1 MIFIIIFV
9 RLGLIVMFGQVLFRI
24 MKLKLS
30 FVLLLICGFLSVG
43 TVISQPSDGINKI
56 ADNHLFT
63 ENITVPASHEA
74 TEIYYYFDVSG
85 KPASNTGI
93 AIKYDPEVPEGLN
106 YRIQVAAFHN
116 QVSPEFFKGITP
128 VYGISSESFDL
139 RKYYV
144 GLFRRIADARKAL
157 AEVKEAGFK
166 DSFIASFEGTRQV
179 STDRAAILE
188 EKWGKIPFE
197 RIEES
202 KPEVVTGDTVSI
214 PAVVKEEIKI
224 ETPPVEYKDTLRKGA
239 VKVFIDCRS
248 CDMNYTRQEI
258 PFVDYVRDTREAE
271 VYLLVTNQPAGSGGD
286 QYTLSFQGLMKYDG
300 MNDTL
305 TYTSN
310 PDETWAIIR
319 EKKTNM
325 IKMGLMRYVARTPF
339 FDEIDIKNTGEIKQ
353 HEIED
358 KWNNWVF
365 ELQTSPQFNAE
376 ETYNRVA
383 LFNSFQITRVTP
395 DIKLEIGLDQ
405 YTNKQRYIEDD
416 VTTEY
421 VMSSKALQNLFVKS
435 LGDHWSGG
443 LRFDLESST
452 SQNYDLNVDF
462 LPTIEYDI
470 YPYSEATHRQFR
482 IMYSIGYEYSDYTD
496 STIYNMTVEGLF
508 KHSFRAAY
516 QIQKKWGSV
525 NFSGSYSNYLND
537 FSKNRFGFWGYTRLR
552 IIKGLSLSVNAGL
565 TYTNNQINL
574 AKGELSEAERLL
586 RLKQQATSFY
596 LNGGVSLSYT
606 FGSIYNNVV
615 NPRFGNN
622 N

>member
-1 MIFIIIFV
+1 MKFKLSSV
-9 RLGLIVMFGQVLFRI
+9 LVLLCGLI
-24 MKLKLS
+24 S
-30 FVLLLICGFLSVG
+30 ASV
-43 TVISQPSDGINKI
+43 VFSQPADERIKI
-56 ADNHLFT
+56 AENHLYTDNFT
-63 ENITVPASHEA
+63 VQAPHVA
-74 TEIYYYFDVSG
+74 TEIYSYFDVSG
-85 KPASNTGI
+85 KSVSNSEMTL
-93 AIKYDPEVPEGLN
+93 KYNPVFPDGLN

-128 VYGISSESFDL
+128 VAGISSAGSDL

-144 GLFRRIADARKAL
+144 GLFRRISDAKNAL
-157 AEVKEAGFK
+157 AEVKATGFK
-166 DSFIASFEGTRQV
+166 DSFIASFEGSTQV
-179 STDRAAILE
+179 SFDRAAILE

-197 RIEES
+197 RIEDP
-202 KPEVVTGDTVSI
+202 KPQVAPIDTVS
-214 PAVVKEEIKI
+214 PPVHVKEEIMP
-224 ETPPVEYKDTLRKGA
+224 ETAPVEHKDTLRKGA
-239 VKVFIDCRS
+239 LKIFIDCRS

-258 PFVDYVRDTREAE
+258 PFVNYVRDTREAE
-271 VYLLVTNQPAGSGGD
+271 VYILVTNQPAGSGGD
-286 QYTLSFQGLMKYDG
+286 QFTLSFQGLMKYEG

-325 IKMGLMRYVARTPF
+325 IKMGLMRYVAHTPF

-383 LFNSFQITRVTP
+383 LFNSFQITKVTP

-405 YTNKQRYIEDD
+405 FTNKQRYIEDD

-470 YPYSEATHRQFR
+470 FPYSEATHRQFR

-496 STIYNMTVEGLF
+496 STIYNLTVEGLF
-508 KHSFRAAY
+508 KHSVRAAY

-525 NFSGSYSNYLND
+525 NFSGSYSNYLED

-552 IIKGLSLSVNAGL
+552 IVKGLSLSVNAGV

>member
-1 MIFIIIFV
+1 
-9 RLGLIVMFGQVLFRI
+9 

-30 FVLLLICGFLSVG
+30 SVLVLLCGFFSAG
-43 TVISQPSDGINKI
+43 TVFSQPSDERNKI
-56 ADNHLFT
+56 TENHLFT
-63 ENITVPASHEA
+63 ENFKVPALHEA

-85 KPASNTGI
+85 KTISNSEI
-93 AIKYDPEVPEGLN
+93 PIKYNPDIPEGLN

-116 QVSPEFFKGITP
+116 QVSPGLFKGITP
-128 VYGISSESFDL
+128 VYAINSEGSDL

-144 GLFRRIADARKAL
+144 GIFRRISDAKKAL
-157 AEVKEAGFK
+157 TEVKETGFK
-166 DSFIASFEGTRQV
+166 DSFIASFEGSRQV
-179 STDRAAILE
+179 SADRAAILE
-188 EKWGKIPFE
+188 EQWGKIPFE
-197 RIEES
+197 RIEDP
-202 KPEVVTGDTVSI
+202 KPAVVPVDTVSL
-214 PAVVKEEIKI
+214 PVAVKEEIMP
-224 ETPPVEYKDTLRKGA
+224 ETEPVEHRDTLRKGA
-239 VKVFIDCRS
+239 LKIFIDCRS

-258 PFVDYVRDTREAE
+258 PFVNYVRDTREAE

-286 QYTLSFQGLMKYDG
+286 QFTLSFQGLMKYEG

-325 IKMGLMRYVARTPF
+325 IKLGLMRYVARTPF

-376 ETYNRVA
+376 ETYNRIA
-383 LFNSFQITRVTP
+383 FYNSFQITRVTP
-395 DIKLEIGLDQ
+395 DVKLEINLDQ
-405 YTNKQRYIEDD
+405 FTNKQRYIEDD

-421 VMSSKALQNLFVKS
+421 IMSSKALQNLFVKS
-435 LGDHWSGG
+435 LGNHWSGG
-443 LRFDLESST
+443 LRLDLESST

-470 YPYSEATHRQFR
+470 FPYSEATHRQFR

-508 KHSFRAAY
+508 KHSVRAAY

-525 NFSGSYSNYLND
+525 NFSGSYSNYLDD
-537 FSKNRFGFWGYTRLR
+537 FSRNRFGFWGYTRLR
-552 IIKGLSLSVNAGL
+552 IVKGLSLSVNAGV